1 MMRGALRP
9 TWWLRGVLLALLT
22 FAPVLLT
29 SCASSDDQ
37 DSARDRPWN
46 EPQGW
51 ENGMPPGFY
60 EGRH

>member
-1 MMRGALRP
+1 MTGSAVRVPG
-9 TWWLRGVLLALLT
+9 WLRGVLLALLAFT
-22 FAPVLLT
+22 AILLT
-29 SCASSDDQ
+29 GCASSDDQ